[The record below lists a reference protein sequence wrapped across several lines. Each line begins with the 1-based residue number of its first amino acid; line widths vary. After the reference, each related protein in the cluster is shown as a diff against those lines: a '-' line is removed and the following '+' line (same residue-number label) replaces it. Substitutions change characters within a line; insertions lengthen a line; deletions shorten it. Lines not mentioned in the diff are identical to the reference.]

1 MTYHK
6 IETDKLEHHYL
17 SNNNEIIMLYGDKY
31 SDLNST
37 LVSFINNKPFFY
49 YKARNC
55 SQKLQLQLFYEE
67 IREDLPKGIGMNIR
81 YSDIISAMLSVPVKK
96 RIIVVD
102 EFQYIVKSE
111 PEFMDELIRCIHNKW
126 NNQAVLF
133 ILCSTQENWI
143 NKYLVEELKEKAYEI
158 DSIIHLENKG
168 YEVVD
173 ELFKDYNPVNKIM
186 LYSVFGSSPIFMKNL
201 NPGLSFNENIYKNVL
216 SKDSFFY
223 KCGNNIL
230 PDELREHSVYNTILQ
245 ALASG
250 KKKLNDIYKLTGFD
264 RAKISVYL
272 KNLIDLSLV
281 EKIESFDT
289 PGKENTQKGLYQ
301 IKDSFIRFW
310 YCFIYPHYSKLL
322 MLSPEKF
329 YKKYIEPDIRSFC
342 EPTFID
348 ICKEHML
355 KDNKLFDFHVVK
367 IGSWYGKIGNI
378 DIIAEDENGHIICCM
393 CFFSR
398 SRMSYSDYEWNK
410 YCISQAKIKCDRLY
424 LFSLS
429 SFDEKI
435 QKESS
440 LNDNLVLLEEGD
452 IF

>member
-6 IETDKLEHHYL
+6 KEIDKLEHHYL

-37 LVSFINNKPFFY
+37 LASFLNNKPFFY

-55 SQKLQLQLFYEE
+55 SPKLQLQFFYEE
-67 IREDLPKGIGMNIR
+67 IREDLPKGISINIR
-81 YSDIISAMLSVPVKK
+81 YSEIISAMLSVPVKK

-158 DSIIHLENKG
+158 DSLIHLENLG
-168 YEVVD
+168 YGIVN
-173 ELFKDYNPVNKIM
+173 ELFKDYTLINKIM
-186 LYSVFGSSPIFMKNL
+186 LYSVFGSSPVYLKNL
-201 NPGLSFNENIYKNVL
+201 DTELSFNENIYRNVL

-223 KCGNNIL
+223 QCGNNIL

-301 IKDSFIRFW
+301 ITDPFMRFW
-310 YCFIYPHYSKLL
+310 FCFIDPHYSKLGI
-322 MLSPEKF
+322 LSP
-329 YKKYIEPDIRSFC
+329 
-342 EPTFID
+342 
-348 ICKEHML
+348 
-355 KDNKLFDFHVVK
+355 
-367 IGSWYGKIGNI
+367 
-378 DIIAEDENGHIICCM
+378 
-393 CFFSR
+393 
-398 SRMSYSDYEWNK
+398 
-410 YCISQAKIKCDRLY
+410 
-424 LFSLS
+424 
-429 SFDEKI
+429 
-435 QKESS
+435 
-440 LNDNLVLLEEGD
+440 
-452 IF
+452 